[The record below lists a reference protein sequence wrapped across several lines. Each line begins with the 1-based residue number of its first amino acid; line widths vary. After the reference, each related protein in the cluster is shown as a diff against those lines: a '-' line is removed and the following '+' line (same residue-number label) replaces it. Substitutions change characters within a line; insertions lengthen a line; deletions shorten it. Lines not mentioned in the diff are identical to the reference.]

1 MTRVNVD
8 TAAPA
13 VKSFLRSL
21 TVDASGVEIELAGR
35 ILCKIVPPQQ
45 LSEAAKAANVA
56 DMRELLRRARQRS
69 KAVPAKTIERDIRA
83 AMNRVRGT
91 R

>member
-21 TVDASGVEIELAGR
+21 TIDAGGVEVEFAGR

-45 LSEAAKAANVA
+45 LSEPEKAANIA
-56 DMRELLRRARQRS
+56 DLRDLLRRARQRS
-69 KAVPAKTIERDIRA
+69 KAVPAKIMERDMRTVIQSGSKA
-83 AMNRVRGT
+83 
-91 R
+91 